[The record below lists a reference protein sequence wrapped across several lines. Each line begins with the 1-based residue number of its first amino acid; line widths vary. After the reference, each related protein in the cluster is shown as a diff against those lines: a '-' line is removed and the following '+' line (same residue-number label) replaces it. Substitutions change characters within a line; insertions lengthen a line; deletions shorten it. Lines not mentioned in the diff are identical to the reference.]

1 VRYCLYNTLTAMR
14 LSVKVLGGSECC
26 VDAQDD
32 YTVEQLKADIEAK
45 LKLGKTE
52 QKLLFKGKTLQDGTF
67 LSSYKLTDGSKLNLI
82 LKRDAAVAS
91 STTNSGSSRQ
101 NSPAAESISSKEA
114 TFEEEL
120 AKHLRKHFKSEADT
134 KKVISTFM
142 AVYHRKLSALSLD
155 DVERISRNYQE
166 TKELSF

>member
-1 VRYCLYNTLTAMR
+1 MR
-14 LSVKVLGGSECC
+14 LSVKVLGGQECC
-26 VDAQDD
+26 VDAKDD
-32 YTVEQLKADIEAK
+32 YTVEQLKADIESK

-67 LSSYKLTDGSKLNLI
+67 LSAYKLADGSKLNLI
-82 LKRDAAVAS
+82 LKREAAP
-91 STTNSGSSRQ
+91 TTNSETGTGNRQ
-101 NSPAAESISSKEA
+101 NSPAPAELIPSKKA
-114 TFEEEL
+114 TLEEEL

-142 AVYHRKLSALSLD
+142 AIYDRKLSALSLD
-155 DVERISRNYQE
+155 DVERISRKYQE

>member
-1 VRYCLYNTLTAMR
+1 MR
-14 LSVKVLGGSECC
+14 LSVKVLGGVECC
-26 VDAQDD
+26 VDAKDN

-67 LSSYKLTDGSKLNLI
+67 LSAYKLTDGSKLNLI
-82 LKRDAAVAS
+82 LKREAAIGS
-91 STTNSGSSRQ
+91 STTKSESSPRS
-101 NSPAAESISSKEA
+101 SPAPVESVTPKVV
-114 TFEEEL
+114 TLEEEL
-120 AKHLRKHFKSEADT
+120 LNRLRKHFKSEADT

-142 AVYHRKLSALSLD
+142 TIYHRKLSALSLD

>member
-1 VRYCLYNTLTAMR
+1 MR
-14 LSVKVLGGSECC
+14 LSVKVLGGVECC
-26 VDAQDD
+26 VDAKDN

-67 LSSYKLTDGSKLNLI
+67 LSAYKLTDGSKLNLI
-82 LKRDAAVAS
+82 LKREAAIAS
-91 STTNSGSSRQ
+91 STTNSGTSQQ
-101 NSPAAESISSKEA
+101 NSPAPPESKEV
-114 TFEEEL
+114 TLEEEL
-120 AKHLRKHFKSEADT
+120 ANHLRKHFKSEADT
-134 KKVISTFM
+134 KKVITTFM
-142 AVYHRKLSALSLD
+142 TIYHRKLSALSLD

>member
-1 VRYCLYNTLTAMR
+1 MR
-14 LSVKVLGGSECC
+14 LSVKVLGGQECC
-26 VDAQDD
+26 VDAKDD
-32 YTVEQLKADIEAK
+32 YTVEQLKADIESK

-67 LSSYKLTDGSKLNLI
+67 LSAYKLADGSKLNLI
-82 LKRDAAVAS
+82 LKREAAPAS
-91 STTNSGSSRQ
+91 AATTNSETGTGNRQ
-101 NSPAAESISSKEA
+101 NSPAPAKVIPSKKA
-114 TFEEEL
+114 TLEEEL

-142 AVYHRKLSALSLD
+142 AIYDRKLSALSLD

>member
-1 VRYCLYNTLTAMR
+1 MR
-14 LSVKVLGGSECC
+14 LSVKVLGGVECC
-26 VDAQDD
+26 VDAKDN

-67 LSSYKLTDGSKLNLI
+67 LSAYKLTDGSKLNLI
-82 LKRDAAVAS
+82 LKREAALAS
-91 STTNSGSSRQ
+91 STTNSESSHQ
-101 NSPAAESISSKEA
+101 SSPAPAESITPKVV
-114 TFEEEL
+114 TLEEEL
-120 AKHLRKHFKSEADT
+120 SNHLRKHFKSEADT

-142 AVYHRKLSALSLD
+142 TIYHRKLSALSLD